1 MTLHTREHSADPM
14 KEQRNNFRGR
24 GERRGATSKRALSAL
39 ALSFALAGVF
49 LGEKAVSAAQDG
61 VEIDTTRA
69 SLEKWVETRRIISKE
84 RQDWALGKEVLE
96 DRIEIVADEIA
107 SLRKRIEESEGDI
120 AEADRKRAELLLQN
134 ERLKDASSSLEE
146 AILGLEQRTQALIPR
161 LPQPLQE
168 RIKPLSQ
175 QLPKGEALSLSI
187 RFQNVVGLLNAINK
201 FNTEITHTSE
211 VHDLGWGTSAEV
223 TAMYLGLGQSYYVN
237 ADGTSA
243 AVGRPTKE
251 GWEWSPATE
260 QAADIQRA
268 IMILKDE
275 AQPAFVRLPV
285 RIAK

>member
-1 MTLHTREHSADPM
+1 MNENTNHH
-14 KEQRNNFRGR
+14 RGVP
-24 GERRGATSKRALSAL
+24 ERRRSASKGALLAL
-39 ALSFALAGVF
+39 AVSCGAAGIF
-49 LGEKAVSAAQDG
+49 LGEKAVSAAQDE

-96 DRIEIVADEIA
+96 DRIEVVADEIA

-134 ERLKDASSSLEE
+134 EQLKEASASLES
-146 AILGLEQRTQALIPR
+146 AILGLEQRTLALIPR
-161 LPQPLQE
+161 LPQPLRE

-175 QLPKGEALSLSI
+175 QLPKGETLSLSI
-187 RFQNVVGLLNAINK
+187 RFQNVIGLLNAVNK

-243 AVGRPTKE
+243 AVGRPGKE
-251 GWEWSPATE
+251 GWEWSAATE
-260 QAADIQRA
+260 QAADVQRA
-268 IMILKDE
+268 IQILKDE

>member
-1 MTLHTREHSADPM
+1 MTLHLQEHSADLM
-14 KEQRNNFRGR
+14 KEQEHNLRGIV
-24 GERRGATSKRALSAL
+24 ERRRVASKRALLAL
-39 ALSFALAGVF
+39 AASCAVAGVF
-49 LGEKAVSAAQDG
+49 LGEKATSAAQDEF
-61 VEIDTTRA
+61 EIDTTRA

-84 RQDWALGKEVLE
+84 RQDWALGKEVLG
-96 DRIEIVADEIA
+96 DRIEIVADEIK
-107 SLRKRIEESEGDI
+107 SLRERIEESEGDI

-134 ERLKDASSSLEE
+134 EQLKDASASLEE
-146 AILGLEQRTQALIPR
+146 AILGLEQRTLALIPR

-187 RFQNVVGLLNAINK
+187 RFQNVIGLLNAVNK
-201 FNTEITHTSE
+201 FNTEITHTNE

-243 AVGRPTKE
+243 AVGRPNSE
-251 GWEWSPATE
+251 GWEWSAATE
-260 QAADIQRA
+260 QAADVQRA

-285 RIAK
+285 RVAK